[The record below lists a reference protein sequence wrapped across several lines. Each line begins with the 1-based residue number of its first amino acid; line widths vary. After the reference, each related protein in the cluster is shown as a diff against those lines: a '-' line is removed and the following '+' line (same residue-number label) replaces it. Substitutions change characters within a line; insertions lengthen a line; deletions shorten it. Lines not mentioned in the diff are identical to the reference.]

1 MAHFYVGILSL
12 CLFLFTFLCVFFFR
26 KCVHDFIL
34 CAVVSLQ
41 NTLLSIYIY
50 TYTLTSDWASFRPV
64 LRRPCTRLLLK
75 SSVTKT
81 PFCLNNLEEDACRK
95 MFSLSRLL
103 LKVAIIGLT

>member
-1 MAHFYVGILSL
+1 M
-12 CLFLFTFLCVFFFR
+12 
-26 KCVHDFIL
+26 
-34 CAVVSLQ
+34 
-41 NTLLSIYIY
+41 Y